1 MGTTLQYPSPVS
13 RPADAPSELD
23 RLTAEVAHYRA
34 MIRQVADVCEAAA
47 KGDLEV
53 RLIGFAGEADLARIA
68 GGINHLLDV
77 TDAFVRE
84 SGAALDSA
92 SAGRFIRRVL
102 LRGMPGSFRRASMV
116 INRATQDMA
125 KQAEQLNSARTT
137 QLKLASE
144 FEREVTGVVSGVASS
159 ATELRATAEALS
171 RAAAETSAQAGTV
184 AAAALQTSASVQA
197 VSKTASDLNEVT
209 INIGRQTSDAAR
221 MAGTAARDAQRG
233 AQAMDSLASASHKI
247 GRVVRLIT
255 QIAHQTQL
263 LALNATIEA
272 ARAGEMGKGFAVVA
286 NEVKSLAQ
294 QTSSAT
300 AEISDEIAAI
310 QSATK
315 NAVSVIGTLGETI
328 GGLQTTAEAI
338 AHAIE
343 LQHRATQ
350 EIRDNASGAAAGTE
364 DVSRSIDR
372 VTENAVHT
380 TGSAEQLLEAA
391 AEISKQAEL
400 LTVRA
405 GTFLSEIRERSL

>member
-1 MGTTLQYPSPVS
+1 MGTMLQHPSAAAS
-13 RPADAPSELD
+13 FGERESELD
-23 RLTAEVAHYRA
+23 TLRSEVEHYRA

-47 KGDLEV
+47 KGDLEQ
-53 RLIGFAGEADLARIA
+53 RLIGFAGQGDLSRIA
-68 GGINHLLDV
+68 CGINHLLDV

-84 SGAALDSA
+84 SGAALESA
-92 SAGRFIRRVL
+92 SAGRFVRRVL

-125 KQAEQLNSARTT
+125 KQADALTGARTM
-137 QLKLASE
+137 QLKMASE
-144 FEREVTGVVSGVASS
+144 FEREVAGVVSGVAAS

-171 RAAAETSAQAGTV
+171 GSATETSEQAGSV
-184 AAAALQTSASVQA
+184 AAAATETSASVQA
-197 VSKTASDLNEVT
+197 VSKTASDLNDVT
-209 INIGRQTSDAAR
+209 VAIGRQTADAAR
-221 MAGTAARDAQRG
+221 MAGAAARDAQRG
-233 AQAMDSLASASHKI
+233 AQTMDSLAAASHKI

-294 QTSSAT
+294 QTSTAT
-300 AEISDEIAAI
+300 AEISDEIGAI

-315 NAVSVIGTLGETI
+315 NAVAVIATLGETL

-338 AHAIE
+338 ANAIE
-343 LQHRATQ
+343 SQHRATQ
-350 EIRDNASGAAAGTE
+350 DIRDNASSAAAGTE
-364 DVSRSIDR
+364 DVSRSISR

-380 TGSAEQLLEAA
+380 TTSADQLLEAA

-405 GTFLSEIRERSL
+405 SAFLAEIRERSF